1 MNPTL
6 PDLAGEF
13 GAAAEK
19 AVVAGGGTDLA
30 RRAEADPRL
39 RAAEAGRV
47 MQELGTA
54 DLDPASGLD
63 AAAAAGELCRVAG
76 RYALPFPVVPHL
88 LRDRDGI
95 PLAVVGGDR
104 LRADHGD
111 MYPAWTLCGL
121 GGTARSGRP
130 AGEPLRSKLGPFV
143 TSMEADPGSRTGP
156 VDALAVPLALTLQAW
171 RVLGTVE
178 RAIELAVG
186 HVTGREQ
193 FGQPLSGFQAVQF
206 QLADAAVGR
215 DGLREMCRFT
225 TWRLF
230 AEPGGALV
238 DALALRLHACDV
250 ARAALRTS
258 QQLFG
263 ASGLCDEYDISVL
276 CRHVQADLRLPF
288 GAERT
293 AAELFDAVVRDGFH
307 GLFPHGGR
315 RDGRP

>member
-1 MNPTL
+1 MNPAL
-6 PDLAGEF
+6 PGLAAEF

-19 AVVAGGGTDLA
+19 AVLSAGGTDLA
-30 RRAEADPRL
+30 RRAETEPLGRNAG
-39 RAAEAGRV
+39 AGRLLA
-47 MQELGTA
+47 ELGAT
-54 DLDPASGLD
+54 DLDPASDLET
-63 AAAAAGELCRVAG
+63 ASAAGELCRVAG
-76 RYALPFPVVPHL
+76 RYALPFPVAAHL
-88 LRDRDGI
+88 LRDSEGL
-95 PLAVVGGDR
+95 PFAVVGGDR
-104 LRADHGD
+104 LRVDHGD
-111 MYPAWTLCGL
+111 IYPVWRLARLDGR
-121 GGTARSGRP
+121 TAVGRP
-130 AGEPLRSKLGPFV
+130 TGDPLGSKLGPFV
-143 TSMEADPGSRTGP
+143 TDMEAVPGSAAGSDGAPAT
-156 VDALAVPLALTLQAW
+156 PLALTLQAW

-193 FGQPLSGFQAVQF
+193 FSQPLAGFQAVQF

-230 AEPGGALV
+230 AADRASLV

-250 ARAALRTS
+250 ARVVLRTS

-276 CRHVQADLRLPF
+276 CRHVQPDLRLPF

-293 AAELFDAVVRDGFH
+293 ATELFDAVERDGFEA
-307 GLFPHGGR
+307 LFPHGGR
-315 RDGRP
+315 EGTRP